1 MKTIRTLVVSP
12 NAPDTN
18 SIWLYKGTMKYFNN
32 GVWTTIEGDNNGGR
46 GNPNIQS
53 KILDVN
59 ITEDQF
65 TQILNG
71 QSVAIRLEEADSS
84 YDVIAVRVGNYS
96 YFLGRTIQANGT
108 ARYATETITVEEGSP
123 VMNQVQALVTKGVI
137 SLSANFIGLAPE
149 IVKLEIGDSSETK
162 AHNLAQLKSG
172 FFFTQLD
179 YGYGV
184 GTWQSST
191 GGFVH
196 VTTAYG
202 NEVFYTIGAD
212 GAIAKDE
219 DYIKPNEPYTI
230 QLEASQIGKALDD
243 ITAAHIQQ
251 CGEIIIDG
259 STGPVTYTRSV
270 DSTASAIYFT
280 SSKKDDT
287 LQVLTYTV
295 SSKTITASVASQR
308 YTLPL
313 AATGTRGGIKIGFT
327 QTGKKYPLQLDAEKA
342 YVEVPWTDTKY
353 TLPAAT
359 ETTLGGVKKATNV
372 NNLATGAELA
382 TVVTKVN
389 AILSAL
395 KVADIMVEDAN

>member
-1 MKTIRTLVVSP
+1 MKTIRTLVISP

-32 GVWTTIEGDNNGGR
+32 GVWTTIGGDNNGGED
-46 GNPNIQS
+46 NPNIQS

-123 VMNQVQALVTKGVI
+123 TMNQVQALVTKGVI
-137 SLSANFIGLAPE
+137 TLSANFIGLAPE
-149 IVKLEIGDSSETK
+149 IVSLEIGDSNEVK
-162 AHNLAQLKSG
+162 AYNLEQLKNG

-191 GGFVH
+191 GGFAH

-230 QLEASQIGKALDD
+230 QLDASQIGVALDD
-243 ITAAHIQQ
+243 ITASHIVQ
-251 CGEIIIDG
+251 CGEIIIDD

-280 SSKKDDT
+280 SSKKDNT

-295 SSKTITASVASQR
+295 SNKTITSSAATQSYA
-308 YTLPL
+308 LPL
-313 AATGTRGGIKIGFT
+313 TATGTRGGVKVGFT
-327 QTGKKYPLQLDAEKA
+327 QTGKKYPVQLDAEKA

-359 ETTLGGVKKATNV
+359 KTTLGGVKAGTNIATLARYANLETVIETV
-372 NNLATGAELA
+372 NS
-382 TVVTKVN
+382 
-389 AILSAL
+389 ILTQLRAAGVLIS
-395 KVADIMVEDAN
+395 

>member
-32 GVWTTIEGDNNGGR
+32 GVWTTIGGDNNGGED
-46 GNPNIQS
+46 NPDIQS

-123 VMNQVQALVTKGVI
+123 TMNQVQALVTKGVI
-137 SLSANFIGLAPE
+137 TLSVNFIGLAPE
-149 IVKLEIGDSSETK
+149 IVSLEIGDSNEVK
-162 AHNLAQLKSG
+162 AYNLEQLKNG

-191 GGFVH
+191 GGFAH

-219 DYIKPNEPYTI
+219 GYIKPNEPYTI
-230 QLEASQIGKALDD
+230 QLDASQIGVALDD
-243 ITAAHIQQ
+243 ITASHIVQ
-251 CGEIIIDG
+251 CGEIIIDD

-295 SSKTITASVASQR
+295 SNKTITSSIASQ
-308 YTLPL
+308 
-313 AATGTRGGIKIGFT
+313 
-327 QTGKKYPLQLDAEKA
+327 
-342 YVEVPWTDTKY
+342 KY

-359 ETTLGGVKKATNV
+359 KTTLGGVKAGTNIAA
-372 NNLATGAELA
+372 LAEDADLA
-382 TVVTKVN
+382 TVIGTVN
-389 AILSAL
+389 SILTQL
-395 KVADIMVEDAN
+395 KTAGVLI

>member
-12 NAPDTN
+12 DAPDTN

-32 GVWTTIEGDNNGGR
+32 GVWTTIGGD
-46 GNPNIQS
+46 NPNIQS
-53 KILDVN
+53 KVLDVN
-59 ITEDQF
+59 ITQDQF

-108 ARYATETITVEEGSP
+108 ARYATETITVEKGSP
-123 VMNQVQALVTKGVI
+123 IMNQVEALVTKGI
-137 SLSANFIGLAPE
+137 ITLSANFIGLAPE
-149 IVKLEIGDSSETK
+149 IVKLEIGDSSDIK
-162 AHNLAQLKSG
+162 AYNLSQLKSG

-184 GTWQSST
+184 GTWQSSN
-191 GGFVH
+191 GGFAH

-202 NEVFYTIGAD
+202 NEVFYTIGVD

-243 ITAAHIQQ
+243 ITASHVLL

-270 DSTASAIYFT
+270 DSTASTIYFT

-295 SSKTITASVASQR
+295 SNKTITSSIASQ
-308 YTLPL
+308 
-313 AATGTRGGIKIGFT
+313 
-327 QTGKKYPLQLDAEKA
+327 
-342 YVEVPWTDTKY
+342 KY

-359 ETTLGGVKKATNV
+359 KTTLGGIKAGTNIAD
-372 NNLATGAELA
+372 LAGDADLA
-382 TVVTKVN
+382 TVIGTVN
-389 AILSAL
+389 SILTQL
-395 KVADIMVEDAN
+395 KTAGVLI

>member
-12 NAPDTN
+12 DAPDTN
-18 SIWLYKGTMKYFNN
+18 SIWLYKSTMKYFNN
-32 GVWTTIEGDNNGGR
+32 GVWTTIGGDNNGGED
-46 GNPNIQS
+46 NPNIQS

-71 QSVAIRLEEADSS
+71 QSVA
-84 YDVIAVRVGNYS
+84 VR
-96 YFLGRTIQANGT
+96 
-108 ARYATETITVEEGSP
+108 
-123 VMNQVQALVTKGVI
+123 
-137 SLSANFIGLAPE
+137 
-149 IVKLEIGDSSETK
+149 LEIGDSNEVK
-162 AHNLAQLKSG
+162 AYNLEQLKNG

-191 GGFVH
+191 GGFAH

-230 QLEASQIGKALDD
+230 QLDASQIGVALDD
-243 ITAAHIQQ
+243 ITASHIVQ

-295 SSKTITASVASQR
+295 SNKTITSSVATQR

-313 AATGTRGGIKIGFT
+313 AATGTRGGVKVGFT
-327 QTGKKYPLQLDAEKA
+327 QTGKKYPVQLDAEKA

-359 ETTLGGVKKATNV
+359 KTTLGGVKAGTNIADL
-372 NNLATGAELA
+372 NTSADLA
-382 TVVTKVN
+382 TVIGTVN
-389 AILSAL
+389 GLLAQLRAAGVLIS
-395 KVADIMVEDAN
+395 

>member
-32 GVWTTIEGDNNGGR
+32 GVWTTIGGDNNGGR
-46 GNPNIQS
+46 DNPDIQS

-59 ITEDQF
+59 ITEDQL

-71 QSVAIRLEEADSS
+71 KSVAIRLEEADSS

-137 SLSANFIGLAPE
+137 TLSANFIGLAPE
-149 IVKLEIGDSSETK
+149 IVSLEIGDSEEVKS
-162 AHNLAQLKSG
+162 HNLEQLKNG

-191 GGFVH
+191 GGFAH

-202 NEVFYTIGAD
+202 NEVFYTIGTD
-212 GAIAKDE
+212 GAIVKDE

-230 QLEASQIGKALDD
+230 QLEASQIGVALDD
-243 ITAAHIQQ
+243 ITASHILL

-270 DSTASAIYFT
+270 DSTPAAIYFT

-295 SSKTITASVASQR
+295 SNKTITSSVASQK

-313 AATGTRGGIKIGFT
+313 AAAGTRGGIKIGFT
-327 QTGKKYPLQLDAEKA
+327 QTGKKYPVQLEAEQA

-359 ETTLGGVKKATNV
+359 KTTLGGIKAGTNIAA
-372 NNLATGAELA
+372 LAEDVDLA
-382 TVVTKVN
+382 TVVRTVN
-389 AILSAL
+389 SILTQL
-395 KVADIMVEDAN
+395 KTAGVLI

>member
-1 MKTIRTLVVSP
+1 MKTIRTLVISP

-32 GVWTTIEGDNNGGR
+32 GVWTTIGGDNNGGED
-46 GNPNIQS
+46 NPNIQS

-71 QSVAIRLEEADSS
+71 QSVAIILEEADSS

-123 VMNQVQALVTKGVI
+123 TMNQVQALVTKGVI
-137 SLSANFIGLAPE
+137 TLSANFIGLAPE
-149 IVKLEIGDSSETK
+149 IVSLKIGDSNEVK
-162 AHNLAQLKSG
+162 AYNLEQLKNG

-191 GGFVH
+191 GGFAH

-230 QLEASQIGKALDD
+230 QLDASQIEVALDD
-243 ITAAHIQQ
+243 ITASHIVQ

-295 SSKTITASVASQR
+295 SNKTITSSVATQR

-313 AATGTRGGIKIGFT
+313 AATGTRGGVKVGFT
-327 QTGKKYPLQLDAEKA
+327 QTGKKYPVQLDAEKA

-359 ETTLGGVKKATNV
+359 KTTLGGVKAGTNIA
-372 NNLATGAELA
+372 NLAGDADLA
-382 TVVTKVN
+382 TVIGTVN
-389 AILSAL
+389 NILTQLRAAGVLIS
-395 KVADIMVEDAN
+395 

>member
-32 GVWTTIEGDNNGGR
+32 GVWTTIGGDNNGG
-46 GNPNIQS
+46 GDNPNIQS

-149 IVKLEIGDSSETK
+149 IVKLEIGDSSEIK
-162 AHNLAQLKSG
+162 AYNLSQLKSG

-191 GGFVH
+191 GGFAH

-212 GAIAKDE
+212 GSIVKDE

-230 QLEASQIGKALDD
+230 QLESSQIGTPIDD
-243 ITAAHIQQ
+243 ITASHVLK

-270 DSTASAIYFT
+270 DSTPTAIYFT

-295 SSKTITASVASQR
+295 STKTFTSSVANQ
-308 YTLPL
+308 
-313 AATGTRGGIKIGFT
+313 
-327 QTGKKYPLQLDAEKA
+327 E
-342 YVEVPWTDTKY
+342 Y

-359 ETTLGGVKKATNV
+359 KTTLGGVKAGTNIADL
-372 NNLATGAELA
+372 NTSADLA
-382 TVVTKVN
+382 TVIGTVN
-389 AILSAL
+389 GLLAQLRAVGVLIS
-395 KVADIMVEDAN
+395 

>member
-32 GVWTTIEGDNNGGR
+32 GVWTTIGGD
-46 GNPNIQS
+46 NPNIQS

-71 QSVAIRLEEADSS
+71 QSVAISLEEADSS

-123 VMNQVQALVTKGVI
+123 VMNQVQALVTEGVI

-149 IVKLEIGDSSETK
+149 IVKLKIGDSNEIK
-162 AHNLAQLKSG
+162 AYNLSQLKSE

-179 YGYGV
+179 YGYGA

-191 GGFVH
+191 GGSAH

-212 GAIAKDE
+212 GSIVKDE

-230 QLEASQIGKALDD
+230 QLESSQIGTPIGD
-243 ITAAHIQQ
+243 ITASHVLK

-259 STGPVTYTRSV
+259 STGPVTYTRSA
-270 DSTASAIYFT
+270 DSTPTAIYFT
-280 SSKKDDT
+280 SSKKDGT
-287 LQVLTYTV
+287 LQVLTYIV
-295 SSKTITASVASQR
+295 STKIFTLSVANQ
-308 YTLPL
+308 
-313 AATGTRGGIKIGFT
+313 
-327 QTGKKYPLQLDAEKA
+327 
-342 YVEVPWTDTKY
+342 KY

-359 ETTLGGVKKATNV
+359 KTKLGGVKAGTNIADL
-372 NNLATGAELA
+372 NTSAELA
-382 TVVTKVN
+382 TVIGTVN
-389 AILSAL
+389 RLLAQLRAAGVLIS
-395 KVADIMVEDAN
+395 

>member
-12 NAPDTN
+12 DAPDTN

-32 GVWTTIEGDNNGGR
+32 GMWTTIGGDNNGGED
-46 GNPNIQS
+46 NPNIQS

-59 ITEDQF
+59 VTEDQF

-108 ARYATETITVEEGSP
+108 ARYATETITVEDGSP
-123 VMNQVQALVTKGVI
+123 TMNQVQALVTKGVI
-137 SLSANFIGLAPE
+137 TLSANFIGLAPE
-149 IVKLEIGDSSETK
+149 IVSLEIGDSNEVK
-162 AHNLAQLKSG
+162 AYNLEQLKNG

-191 GGFVH
+191 GGFAH

-230 QLEASQIGKALDD
+230 QLDASQIGVALDD
-243 ITAAHIQQ
+243 ITASHIVQ

-295 SSKTITASVASQR
+295 SNKTITSSIASQ
-308 YTLPL
+308 
-313 AATGTRGGIKIGFT
+313 
-327 QTGKKYPLQLDAEKA
+327 
-342 YVEVPWTDTKY
+342 KY

-359 ETTLGGVKKATNV
+359 KTTLGGVKAGTNIAA
-372 NNLATGAELA
+372 LAGDADLA
-382 TVVTKVN
+382 TVIGTVN
-389 AILSAL
+389 SILTQL
-395 KVADIMVEDAN
+395 KTAGVLI

>member
-1 MKTIRTLVVSP
+1 MKTIRTLVISP

-32 GVWTTIEGDNNGGR
+32 GVWTTIGGDNNGG
-46 GNPNIQS
+46 GDNPNIQS

-137 SLSANFIGLAPE
+137 TLSANFIGLAPE
-149 IVKLEIGDSSETK
+149 IVSLEIGDSNEVK
-162 AHNLAQLKSG
+162 AYNLEQLKNG

-191 GGFVH
+191 GGFAH

-230 QLEASQIGKALDD
+230 QLDASQIRVALDD
-243 ITAAHIQQ
+243 ITASHIVQ

-259 STGPVTYTRSV
+259 STRPVTYTRSV

-295 SSKTITASVASQR
+295 SNKTITSSVATQR

-313 AATGTRGGIKIGFT
+313 AATGTRGGVKVGFT
-327 QTGKKYPLQLDAEKA
+327 QTGKKYPVQLDAEKA

-359 ETTLGGVKKATNV
+359 KTTLGGVKAGTNIAT
-372 NNLATGAELA
+372 LAGDADLA
-382 TVVTKVN
+382 TVIGTVN
-389 AILSAL
+389 GILTQVRAAGVLIS
-395 KVADIMVEDAN
+395 

>member
-32 GVWTTIEGDNNGGR
+32 GVWTTIGGDNNGGED
-46 GNPNIQS
+46 NPNIQS

-59 ITEDQF
+59 VTEDQF

-123 VMNQVQALVTKGVI
+123 TMNQVQALVTKGVI
-137 SLSANFIGLAPE
+137 TLSANFIGLA
-149 IVKLEIGDSSETK
+149 
-162 AHNLAQLKSG
+162 
-172 FFFTQLD
+172 
-179 YGYGV
+179 
-184 GTWQSST
+184 
-191 GGFVH
+191 H

-230 QLEASQIGKALDD
+230 QLDASQIGVALDD
-243 ITAAHIQQ
+243 ITASHIVQ

-295 SSKTITASVASQR
+295 SNKTITSSIASQ
-308 YTLPL
+308 
-313 AATGTRGGIKIGFT
+313 
-327 QTGKKYPLQLDAEKA
+327 
-342 YVEVPWTDTKY
+342 KY

-359 ETTLGGVKKATNV
+359 KITLGGVKAGTNIAA
-372 NNLATGAELA
+372 LAGDADLA
-382 TVVTKVN
+382 TVIGTVN
-389 AILSAL
+389 SILTQL
-395 KVADIMVEDAN
+395 KTAGVLI

>member
-12 NAPDTN
+12 DAPDTN

-32 GVWTTIEGDNNGGR
+32 GMWTTIGGDNDGG
-46 GNPNIQS
+46 GDNPIQS

-65 TQILNG
+65 TQVLNG
-71 QSVAIRLEEADSS
+71 QSVAVRLEEADSS

-123 VMNQVQALVTKGVI
+123 VMNQVQALVTKGVV

-295 SSKTITASVASQR
+295 SNKTITSSVASQR

-313 AATGTRGGIKIGFT
+313 AATGTRGGIKIGFA
-327 QTGKKYPLQLDAEKA
+327 QTGKKYPVQLDAEKA

-359 ETTLGGVKKATNV
+359 KTTLGGVKAGTNIAA
-372 NNLATGAELA
+372 LAGEADLA
-382 TVVTKVN
+382 TVIGTVN
-389 AILSAL
+389 SILTQLRTAGVLIS
-395 KVADIMVEDAN
+395 

>member
-1 MKTIRTLVVSP
+1 MKIIRTLVISP
-12 NAPDTN
+12 NAPDTS

-32 GVWTTIEGDNNGGR
+32 GVWTTIGGDNNGGED
-46 GNPNIQS
+46 NPNIQS

-108 ARYATETITVEEGSP
+108 ARYATEAITVEEGSP
-123 VMNQVQALVTKGVI
+123 TMNQVQALVTKGVI
-137 SLSANFIGLAPE
+137 TLSANFIGLAPE
-149 IVKLEIGDSSETK
+149 IVSLEIGDSNEVK
-162 AHNLAQLKSG
+162 AYNLEQLKNG

-191 GGFVH
+191 GGFAH

-230 QLEASQIGKALDD
+230 QLNASQIGVALDD
-243 ITAAHIQQ
+243 ITASHIVQ

-295 SSKTITASVASQR
+295 SNKTITSSVATQR

-313 AATGTRGGIKIGFT
+313 AATGTRGGVKVGFT
-327 QTGKKYPLQLDAEKA
+327 QTGKKYPVQLDAEKA

-359 ETTLGGVKKATNV
+359 KTTLGGVKAGTDIAT
-372 NNLATGAELA
+372 LAGDADLA
-382 TVVTKVN
+382 TVIETVN
-389 AILSAL
+389 GILTQLRAAGVLIS
-395 KVADIMVEDAN
+395 